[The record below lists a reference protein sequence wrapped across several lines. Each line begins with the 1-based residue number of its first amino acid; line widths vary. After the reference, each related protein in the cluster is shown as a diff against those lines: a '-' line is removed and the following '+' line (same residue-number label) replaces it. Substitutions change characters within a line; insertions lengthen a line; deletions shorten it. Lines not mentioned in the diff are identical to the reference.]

1 MLNTQ
6 EVLSM
11 QSASIGAMQQ
21 QAGFAQQM
29 GNVYGYAYQGHN
41 LPGQGFS
48 YGRGSETGYGF
59 SNQMGMGAVG
69 AAPMAF
75 KAAAVGMAGMGAMAG
90 YKAGGF
96 GGAIRGGIMAGG
108 LGAGA
113 ALTVGAYAG
122 GQMYEGAAEQNSM
135 YQMLGQN
142 FQFSNSGSRTGRG
155 FSRQDARGISEFAR
169 ELQSL
174 PELMTSFGEIQKIM
188 EKTAQAGIMNGAR
201 NAQEFQR
208 RFKETLTTLKEVSK
222 VMETSLEGA
231 MQYFQE
237 ARQSG
242 LYNPQMIR
250 MNAAQRQF
258 TAGVTGMN
266 QNQIGQL
273 QQFGSQVSFATGGF
287 RGSGAQSAL
296 RSARQ
301 IGMMNEMG
309 LLSNDRIAELTGMEG
324 AAGIQAMA
332 GGLTE
337 ASHRMAQ
344 GSLGTAMSIA
354 LGKQDKSGRFTGA
367 IDEELAEKVRMGGIS
382 KEQLLSM
389 AHKKTASQVSK
400 ISFKSQENKLRS
412 EMASRVG
419 VEGMGMELQDILG
432 GAGWQNPDAVNL
444 VMQRYGLDERTA
456 KMVQELGNNLPTIQ
470 RELGSKAQTEGRR
483 MAEQSYLKEN
493 LSMDAIKRKFL
504 KKVENVVS
512 EPLKSVGASMSNV
525 VGEYVDNFMDGLMGR
540 YSTNITRETSSLAGG
555 ALGGGKSSQV
565 KLSEMLSGAGRI
577 PMTPGVSSISMAD
590 RLLNSG
596 TDFMSQ
602 DAKKAQFLE
611 GLTGKG
617 LANKAYSGI
626 GMTAAIFGPTNYGQ
640 TNEQIAATKQYLGGL
655 QSGSI
660 SDKAKAALSH
670 KDTSNVKQAVAN
682 AIREYGHEMKDMSHS
697 DRLKFIRNKI
707 GSGMLSDLRSLER
720 NGVSLEELVSHVQHT
735 EGLTTHIGAV
745 NFGKFSSEMYGTADF
760 GGAKELSA
768 AEKTAKEHLASAFG
782 HQSAQVTA
790 LLGTDSKSR
799 DLFLKAA
806 GGDKE
811 AQSLLT
817 QNLSVAD
824 REKLLKK
831 YGINEGQLDQ
841 LQGMYGGAKGKDVSG
856 LAKNMQVALNRSS
869 LGGLAAQLRRQGL
882 DIKERWKGSGMS
894 LGSDASQAIISFT
907 DRMSGLTDKD
917 SMASFLGGEGASQ
930 IDKLLNAVSGLKGD
944 ARKEALGVL
953 GEGASSAIGF
963 GEYVTRQAGRKGGLS
978 VLKDKLP
985 AELLEEFTGKMKP
998 GGTLS
1003 DKDAADL
1010 GRRARNQ
1017 AFGGSLANSG
1027 NVVAKEVQAQKDLT
1041 ENLNRFAQ
1049 TTSQFA
1055 ELVIQATPQ
1064 LGENVR
1070 KARENMANASSNIT
1084 NQNQSVPGQQ

>member
-1 MLNTQ
+1 MFD
-6 EVLSM
+6 SM
-11 QSASIGAMQQ
+11 AVQQ
-21 QAGFAQQM
+21 QQMAGLQQMQAQMGYAQQM
-29 GNVYGYAYQGHN
+29 GSVPGYGFGHN
-41 LPGQGFS
+41 LPSNGFS
-48 YGRGSETGYGF
+48 YGKSETGYGF
-59 SNQMGMGAVG
+59 SNQVGMGVVN

-75 KAAAVGMAGMGAMAG
+75 KAASVGMMGMGAMAG
-90 YKAGGF
+90 YRSGAGVMGSLGRGLAAGGLMGGGALLAGGF
-96 GGAIRGGIMAGG
+96 
-108 LGAGA
+108 A
-113 ALTVGAYAG
+113 AN
-122 GQMYEGAAEQNSM
+122 QMMEGSSEQNSM
-135 YQMLGQN
+135 FQMLGQN
-142 FQFSNSGSRTGRG
+142 FSHINSSSRTGRG

-324 AAGIQAMA
+324 AQGIQAMA

-337 ASHRMAQ
+337 ASQRMAQ

-354 LGKQDKSGRFTGA
+354 LGKQDRSGRFTGA

-470 RELGSKAQTEGRR
+470 RELGSKGQTEGRR
-483 MAEQSYLKEN
+483 MAEQSHLKEN
-493 LSMDAIKRKFL
+493 MSGDAIKRKFM
-504 KKVENVVS
+504 KKLENTFS
-512 EPLKSVGASMSNV
+512 EPFKKLGADISNSVS
-525 VGEYVDNFMDGLMGR
+525 EYVDNFMDGVMGR

-555 ALGGGKSSQV
+555 ALGGIGDSQAKLTGMLKGAGSLNLGRGTTSSGLTESA
-565 KLSEMLSGAGRI
+565 LSMATGYESTETKRANFLSG
-577 PMTPGVSSISMAD
+577 
-590 RLLNSG
+590 L
-596 TDFMSQ
+596 TD
-602 DAKKAQFLE
+602 
-611 GLTGKG
+611 KG
-617 LANKAYSGI
+617 LASIKKTNDSSVLN
-626 GMTAAIFGPTNYGQ
+626 TLFGPTKYSQ
-640 TNEQIAATKQYLGGL
+640 SSEQINRTKQYLGNL
-655 QSGSI
+655 QAGNI
-660 SDKAKAALSH
+660 GEKAKAALSH
-670 KDTSNVKQAVAN
+670 KDAASVKQAVAN
-682 AIREYGHEMKDMSHS
+682 VIKEYGHEMKDMSHA
-697 DRLKFIRNKI
+697 DRLKFIRDKI
-707 GSGMLSDLRSLER
+707 GGTFSDLASLER
-720 NGVSLEELVSHVQHT
+720 NGVSLEELVSHVQNT
-735 EGLTTHIGAV
+735 QGLSSHIGAV
-745 NFGKFSSEMYGTADF
+745 NFGKFSSEMYGTGDF

-768 AEKTAKEHLASAFG
+768 AEKTAKDQLSSAFG
-782 HQSAQVTA
+782 HQSSQVAA

-806 GGDKE
+806 SGDKE

-817 QNLSVAD
+817 QNLSVTEK
-824 REKLLKK
+824 EKLLKK
-831 YGINEGQLDQ
+831 YGVNEQQLDH
-841 LQGMYGGAKGKDVSG
+841 LQGIYGGAKGADVSG
-856 LAKNMQVALNRSS
+856 LAKGMTQAINRSS

-882 DIKERWKGSGMS
+882 DIGGRLEGSGLSGGVAGQITEFTKS
-894 LGSDASQAIISFT
+894 L
-907 DRMSGLTDKD
+907 SGLT
-917 SMASFLGGEGASQ
+917 SVESLSGFLGGAGASQ
-930 IDKLLNAVSGLKGD
+930 IDKLLNSVSGLKG
-944 ARKEALGVL
+944 AEREKALSVL
-953 GEGASSAIGF
+953 GDGATSAIGF
-963 GEYVTRQAGRKGGLS
+963 GDYVARQAGRKGGLDS
-978 VLKDKLP
+978 LKDKLP
-985 AELLEEFTGKMKP
+985 SELVEEYMKKAKP
-998 GGTLS
+998 GGSLS
-1003 DKDAADL
+1003 KEDATDL
-1010 GRRARNQ
+1010 GRKARNQ
-1017 AFGGSLANSG
+1017 AFGGSLSSSG
-1027 NVVAKEVQAQKDLT
+1027 NVVAKEVQFQKDLS

-1064 LGENVR
+1064 LSENVK
-1070 KARENMANASSNIT
+1070 KAKENIANAGTNIT
-1084 NQNQSVPGQQ
+1084 NQSK